1 MQNQVSVILTAIM
14 VHLAAL
20 EVNPHGIKVII
31 ESTIN
36 QDQAQDLIGEGAILL
51 RGLEVGVEVEV
62 TDIKIVLI
70 ENTGTHLFLYNITI
84 SCIISLSTV
93 GVWYCK

>member
-20 EVNPHGIKVII
+20 EVNPHGIRVII

-36 QDQAQDLIGEGAILL
+36 QDQAQDPIGEGVILHH
-51 RGLEVGVEVEV
+51 GLGVGVEVEV
-62 TDIKIVLI
+62 EDIKIVLI
-70 ENTGTHLFLYNITI
+70 ENTGIHY
-84 SCIISLSTV
+84 SSIISDLKILIKLSININ
-93 GVWYCK
+93 Y

>member
-1 MQNQVSVILTAIM
+1 MQDQVSVIHTAIM

-20 EVNPHGIKVII
+20 EVNPHGIKVIV

-36 QDQAQDLIGEGAILL
+36 QDQAQDLIGEGIILL

-62 TDIKIVLI
+62 EDIKIVLI
-70 ENTGTHLFLYNITI
+70 ENIGTQYSSVI
-84 SCIISLSTV
+84 SENLNQIIYYKFMKL
-93 GVWYCK
+93 